1 MTVVLVEPEKKA
13 RIAEIESD
21 LKSMQ
26 QVVGGLIQPV
36 YPFED
41 KVALVCNDEGKL
53 EGLPLNRAL
62 RDEDGEIYDIVAGT
76 FFVCGLGEED
86 FDSLPPELQ
95 DKYLEKYR
103 QPEMFMRNAFSGEIM
118 AVKIPEK
125 KKTGRSQY
133 ER

>member
-13 RIAEIESD
+13 RIVEIESD

-26 QVVGGLIQPV
+26 QIVGGLIQPV

-53 EGLPLNRAL
+53 DGLPLNRAL

-76 FFVCGLGEED
+76 FFVCGLGKEN

-95 DKYLEKYR
+95 DKYLEMYR

-125 KKTGRSQY
+125 KKSGRIQY